1 MPRKYWSKDEKTA
14 IVLEILRGEEK
25 VAAICARYGVTAT
38 QAYQWRDQF
47 LEAGKAGLKD
57 RRTKHGR
64 DPVLYENRRLK
75 ELLGHQAL
83 VIDTQKKLAGLLPT
97 LQNAD

>member
-1 MPRKYWSKDEKTA
+1 MPRKKWSKDEKAA
-14 IVLEILRGEEK
+14 IVLEMIRGEET
-25 VAAICARYGVTAT
+25 VAALCARYSVSAV
-38 QAYQWRDQF
+38 QAYGWRDQF
-47 LEAGKAGLKD
+47 LEAGRTGLKD

-64 DPVLYENRRLK
+64 DPVLHENRRLK

-97 LQNAD
+97 L